1 MGTTHYLSPEQVSG
15 KPLDVRSDQYSLG
28 VILYEALIG
37 KKPHDG
43 QSVYAIMQSIGEGR
57 HRAAAA
63 RCARTSRRR
72 WRR

>member
-1 MGTTHYLSPEQVSG
+1 
-15 KPLDVRSDQYSLG
+15 
-28 VILYEALIG
+28 VILYEAVVG

-57 HRAAAA
+57 HALPRT
-63 RCARTSRRR
+63 CARTSRPR